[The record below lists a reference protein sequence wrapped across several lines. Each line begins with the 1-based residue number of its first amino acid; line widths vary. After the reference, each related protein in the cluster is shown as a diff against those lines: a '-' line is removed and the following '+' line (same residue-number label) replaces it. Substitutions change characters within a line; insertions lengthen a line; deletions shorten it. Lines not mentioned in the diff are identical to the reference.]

1 MIEKSSKAFGKYN
14 HAIPFRNIVT
24 DTKIKY
30 EALVHTQYEVYNS
43 EMYTFSITPLKK
55 IAEKSCKTLK

>member
-30 EALVHTQYEVYNS
+30 EALVHTQYEVYYS

-55 IAEKSCKTLK
+55 NS